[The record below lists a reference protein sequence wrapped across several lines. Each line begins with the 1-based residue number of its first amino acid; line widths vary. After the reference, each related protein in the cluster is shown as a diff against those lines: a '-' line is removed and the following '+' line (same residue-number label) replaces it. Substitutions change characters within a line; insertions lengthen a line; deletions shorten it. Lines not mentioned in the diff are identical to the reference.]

1 MFALYAIIL
10 PIINKKCFF
19 ISFSHYFLA
28 IPVCFILTSNR
39 KQETYEAIFRCLKKI
54 GGVRDIDLKPSTIVC
69 DFERAFMNAVQT
81 EVRNFLR
88 ISYSI
93 QKHLF
98 IYVNMT

>member
-1 MFALYAIIL
+1 MLS
-10 PIINKKCFF
+10 IINRKFFF

-54 GGVRDIDLKPSTIVC
+54 GDKKNIDLKPNTIVC
-69 DFERAFMNAVQT
+69 DFERAFMNAVET
-81 EVRNFLR
+81 EVRNFLK

-98 IYVNMT
+98 ICVNMT